1 MFNIR
6 LATARDKESMQA
18 VYLSAFSDSESQPI
32 ALLAENLLDEVT
44 APKTLSLVAEVND
57 SVMGHVAFSPI
68 TIEQKNWQGYILAP
82 LAVKPEFHGQGA
94 GSALIKEGLSH
105 LSSLN
110 INRVFVYGDP
120 AFYGR
125 FGFNAENASSFL
137 PAYKLQY
144 SFGWQAI
151 ILKEDCLE
159 GSTHHIHCLK
169 PLNHEGLW

>member
-6 LATARDKESMQA
+6 LATASDKESIQA

-44 APKTLSLVAEVND
+44 NPKTLSLVAEAND
-57 SVMGHVAFSPI
+57 SVIGHVAFSPI
-68 TIEQKNWQGYILAP
+68 TIEQKDWQGYILAP
-82 LAVKPEFHGQGA
+82 LAVNPEFHGQGA
-94 GSALIKEGLSH
+94 GSALIKEGISQ

-125 FGFNAENASSFL
+125 LGFNAENASGFL

-144 SFGWQAI
+144 PFGWQAI

-159 GSTHHIHCLK
+159 SSTHNIHCVES
-169 PLNHEGLW
+169 LNHEDLW